1 MIFIPAERD
10 VDRKSCLDGASY
22 LWANTSAVS
31 TAGFFGNAALF
42 LSSLYLLSHSDKIV
56 EIADQLIAGD
66 GLSEKGSSIID
77 DTVHSLNK
85 NFENIGENI
94 KKATN
99 KAKGSASVMTNVMS
113 GLKNLVPKNPMQKL
127 KDTFFPTIPK
137 ETVTSHNVRPTQ
149 PISPPQNQDIDFSSG
164 FVMNFLK
171 EPQFDFGKRKEN
183 SNVPKILIL
192 PSEGDR
198 NSDNLPFIE
207 E

>member
-1 MIFIPAERD
+1 M
-10 VDRKSCLDGASY
+10 
-22 LWANTSAVS
+22 
-31 TAGFFGNAALF
+31 
-42 LSSLYLLSHSDKIV
+42 

-85 NFENIGENI
+85 NFENIGKNI

-113 GLKNLVPKNPMQKL
+113 GLKNLVPKKPMQKL